1 MHGRQGLTPVLL
13 RHRSSPPR
21 SCLSPTSPSRAAGP
35 PPVPLGDAPFDDAT
49 ARIRAGQPRRGARS
63 KQRLGK
69 DRELGASQSSFEPIA
84 VHSCALSRSRSMLS
98 RICAANPSTGS
109 RARRAQRAVVWAWRG
124 PVASVPFPAGMDF
137 SQAGILFPAAR
148 MVASRSGTGVA
159 QSNSANGASV
169 RGRGVSQDHS
179 ADLMMTGTRDRRV
192 SQRAVDGQPGLSI
205 SDRVPLSSAARHLGL
220 SPAVSATRA
229 PSAPLASPRFFLAD
243 GTARP
248 VTAVERRGRGSPPAR
263 VMRRLSSACLRA
275 SARLTRGNAHQSKFA
290 RPGLDDDALHPRL
303 RDELLLLR
311 SDDTEE
317 QSMLVVVLAGC
328 GDGSREGGG
337 QLLSHDEAPVSA
349 PHCGR
354 DRTTF
359 LWTT

>member
-1 MHGRQGLTPVLL
+1 MCREPLHGIAGETGAASGGLGLAWSGCICPLPCRYGFFSSGHFISRDQDGSESV
-13 RHRSSPPR
+13 RNGCRS
-21 SCLSPTSPSRAAGP
+21 
-35 PPVPLGDAPFDDAT
+35 
-49 ARIRAGQPRRGARS
+49 I
-63 KQRLGK
+63 
-69 DRELGASQSSFEPIA
+69 ELDK
-84 VHSCALSRSRSMLS
+84 
-98 RICAANPSTGS
+98 
-109 RARRAQRAVVWAWRG
+109 W
-124 PVASVPFPAGMDF
+124 
-137 SQAGILFPAAR
+137 
-148 MVASRSGTGVA
+148 
-159 QSNSANGASV
+159 ASV
-169 RGRGVSQDHS
+169 RRRGVSQDHS
-179 ADLMMTGTRDRRV
+179 AVLMMTGTRDRRV

-263 VMRRLSSACLRA
+263 AMRRLSSACLRA

-317 QSMLVVVLAGC
+317 QSMLVVVLAGG